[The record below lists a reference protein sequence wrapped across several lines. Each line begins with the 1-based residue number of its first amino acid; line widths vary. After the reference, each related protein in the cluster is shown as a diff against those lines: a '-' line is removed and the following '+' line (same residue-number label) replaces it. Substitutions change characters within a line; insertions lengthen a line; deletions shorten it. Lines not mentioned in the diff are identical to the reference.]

1 MTCPK
6 SYSPKVTAPDQ
17 SLGLPAQYL
26 SATAHNLSF
35 FVPVGE
41 TLGRDCFFL
50 CYLTTQTQLQQAG
63 SNEMVE
69 GSAFLSPYMSNTKA
83 TDPRTVAVSF
93 PSILIITTGVI
104 GLAWSC
110 ILYPRRG
117 GTPGS
122 FQDKSHFFW
131 ALIFQSQQLLW
142 LINLQKCF
150 APASKILPRTKSE
163 PLLTGNRR
171 NDHEYSIVQH
181 FCCCLKPLW
190 FSMGKIQINPRHDG
204 GVCPALR
211 LPSRSLGRIRNGRA

>member
-69 GSAFLSPYMSNTKA
+69 GPAFLSPYISNTKA

-104 GLAWSC
+104 GLA
-110 ILYPRRG
+110 
-117 GTPGS
+117 
-122 FQDKSHFFW
+122 
-131 ALIFQSQQLLW
+131 
-142 LINLQKCF
+142 
-150 APASKILPRTKSE
+150 
-163 PLLTGNRR
+163 
-171 NDHEYSIVQH
+171 
-181 FCCCLKPLW
+181 
-190 FSMGKIQINPRHDG
+190 
-204 GVCPALR
+204 
-211 LPSRSLGRIRNGRA
+211 